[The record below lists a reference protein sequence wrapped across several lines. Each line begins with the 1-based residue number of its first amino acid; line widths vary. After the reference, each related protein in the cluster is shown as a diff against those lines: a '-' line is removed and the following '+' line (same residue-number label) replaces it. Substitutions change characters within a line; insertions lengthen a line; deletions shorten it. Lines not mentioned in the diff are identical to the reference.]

1 MLLLDRPIR
10 YGLAGIRAAPG
21 ASDLHRISSLPITDR
36 FPPMR
41 PILCAAALCT
51 AAGLLVPAAHAQS
64 LRIGVEGH
72 AAGKPVQVFVG
83 DGVRLQIIAD
93 FQSLRAAGAA
103 YVTVPEAV
111 FLIQDLGLPGQVGT
125 QPFRAGPLF
134 DGAQLATNL
143 LLPESD
149 DVAATF
155 HVLALS
161 PAEGAVI
168 EIDDPIRETK
178 IVLSD
183 GRTERRFARTEGLQ
197 IIVVDPVARPDAAP
211 GWGRI
216 KRGRTKTARH
226 LSQAPGPW

>member
-1 MLLLDRPIR
+1 
-10 YGLAGIRAAPG
+10 
-21 ASDLHRISSLPITDR
+21 
-36 FPPMR
+36 MR

-72 AAGKPVQVFVG
+72 ADGEPVQVFVG
-83 DGVRLQIIAD
+83 DVVRLQVIAD
-93 FQSLRAAGAA
+93 FRSLRAAGLAA

-168 EIDDPIRETK
+168 EIDDNPIRETK

-197 IIVVDPVARPDAAP
+197 IVVMDPVASPVEAQ

-216 KRGRTKTARH
+216 KRVRTKTARY
-226 LSQAPGPW
+226 LSQAAGPW

>member
-1 MLLLDRPIR
+1 MSSACRSSPTS
-10 YGLAGIRAAPG
+10 GACAP
-21 ASDLHRISSLPITDR
+21 P
-36 FPPMR
+36 
-41 PILCAAALCT
+41 
-51 AAGLLVPAAHAQS
+51 
-64 LRIGVEGH
+64 
-72 AAGKPVQVFVG
+72 
-83 DGVRLQIIAD
+83 
-93 FQSLRAAGAA
+93 AA

-168 EIDDPIRETK
+168 EIDNNPIRETK

-197 IIVVDPVARPDAAP
+197 IVVMDPVASPVEAQ

-216 KRGRTKTARH
+216 KRVRTKTARY
-226 LSQAPGPW
+226 LSQAAGPW

>member
-1 MLLLDRPIR
+1 
-10 YGLAGIRAAPG
+10 
-21 ASDLHRISSLPITDR
+21 
-36 FPPMR
+36 MR

-64 LRIGVEGH
+64 LRIGVEDH
-72 AAGKPVQVFVG
+72 ADGEPVQVFVG
-83 DGVRLQIIAD
+83 DVVRLQIIAD
-93 FQSLRAAGAA
+93 FRSLRAAGLAA

-168 EIDDPIRETK
+168 EIDDNPIRETK

-197 IIVVDPVARPDAAP
+197 IVVVDPVASPVEAQ

-216 KRGRTKTARH
+216 KRVRTKTARY
-226 LSQAPGPW
+226 LSQAAGPW

>member
-1 MLLLDRPIR
+1 MSSACRSSPTS
-10 YGLAGIRAAPG
+10 GACAP
-21 ASDLHRISSLPITDR
+21 P
-36 FPPMR
+36 
-41 PILCAAALCT
+41 
-51 AAGLLVPAAHAQS
+51 
-64 LRIGVEGH
+64 
-72 AAGKPVQVFVG
+72 
-83 DGVRLQIIAD
+83 
-93 FQSLRAAGAA
+93 AA

-168 EIDDPIRETK
+168 EIDDNPIRETK

-197 IIVVDPVARPDAAP
+197 IASWIRWPARSRLR
-211 GWGRI
+211 GGGRSNGSER
-216 KRGRTKTARH
+216 KRPAT
-226 LSQAPGPW
+226 

>member
-1 MLLLDRPIR
+1 M
-10 YGLAGIRAAPG
+10 
-21 ASDLHRISSLPITDR
+21 
-36 FPPMR
+36 
-41 PILCAAALCT
+41 
-51 AAGLLVPAAHAQS
+51 
-64 LRIGVEGH
+64 VEGH
-72 AAGKPVQVFVG
+72 ADGEPVQVFVG
-83 DGVRLQIIAD
+83 DVVRLQIIAD
-93 FQSLRAAGAA
+93 FRSLRAAGLAA

-168 EIDDPIRETK
+168 EIDDNPIRETK

-197 IIVVDPVARPDAAP
+197 IVVMDPVASPVEAQ

-216 KRGRTKTARH
+216 KRVRTKTARY
-226 LSQAPGPW
+226 LSQAAGPW

>member
-1 MLLLDRPIR
+1 
-10 YGLAGIRAAPG
+10 
-21 ASDLHRISSLPITDR
+21 
-36 FPPMR
+36 MR

-72 AAGKPVQVFVG
+72 AAGEPVQVFVG
-83 DGVRLQIIAD
+83 DVVRLQIIAD
-93 FQSLRAAGAA
+93 FRSLRAAGLAA

-111 FLIQDLGLPGQVGT
+111 FLIQDLGLPGQIGT

-149 DVAATF
+149 DVAATATVPGQQLDLATLFGLRSRGEVSGEGVVATF

-168 EIDDPIRETK
+168 EIDDNPIRETK

-197 IIVVDPVARPDAAP
+197 IVVVDPVASPVEAQ

-216 KRGRTKTARH
+216 KRVRTKTARH
-226 LSQAPGPW
+226 LSQAAGPW